1 MDSPGLDAVLTRVAG
16 AVAFAH
22 VRRVSSLTATLDLAD
37 NVFLGIEPKRRFFG
51 LPGIVDRA
59 AMRTQA
65 TALLRKVDVYS
76 PLPTLASRLDDAS
89 RVLVEAARALAR
101 MAERKRRRGYRAR
114 GVEAEPS

>member
-59 AMRTQA
+59 SMRTQA

-89 RVLVEAARALAR
+89 RVLVDSIDTLVLFI
-101 MAERKRRRGYRAR
+101 YTF
-114 GVEAEPS
+114 GVKEGCAG